1 MCDNGKISRECK
13 YKVLKDRSSFLF
25 WVSNF
30 NLFIR
35 RSRMTIFWSNYDN
48 QIGTSQDVIACLQK
62 SYVRYRPIH
71 CMSFQTLEEMDAVC
85 NVNSEYK
92 EIK

>member
-1 MCDNGKISRECK
+1 
-13 YKVLKDRSSFLF
+13 
-25 WVSNF
+25 
-30 NLFIR
+30 
-35 RSRMTIFWSNYDN
+35 MTIFWSNYDN